1 MMTYLRDGN
10 FRRWILGD
18 TILNVVLAVCLFKHG
33 MDGMTGISVIVD
45 TICKWSI
52 GLKSV
57 LLVCAAAA
65 AMAVGFHI
73 VFNGGHIQEEI
84 LCFVKPF
91 LLVQGRFLKFVVNA
105 ALFILI
111 PGKIYNIF
119 HKSDTPLFQYF
130 LFVCNFT
137 IFKQKIP
144 NVIIITNIIRCANAK
159 TNIIIFVYKGTLTV
173 SSSLKRLPEFP
184 FSSETYA
191 MIWNSKKSMESI
203 LEQRVFIWSG
213 VKTRIFPSSSRSRR
227 VWMIPLLS

>member
-57 LLVCAAAA
+57 LLV
-65 AMAVGFHI
+65 
-73 VFNGGHIQEEI
+73 
-84 LCFVKPF
+84 
-91 LLVQGRFLKFVVNA
+91 QGRFLKFVVNA

-119 HKSDTPLFQYF
+119 HKSDTPLF
-130 LFVCNFT
+130 
-137 IFKQKIP
+137 
-144 NVIIITNIIRCANAK
+144 
-159 TNIIIFVYKGTLTV
+159 
-173 SSSLKRLPEFP
+173 
-184 FSSETYA
+184 
-191 MIWNSKKSMESI
+191 
-203 LEQRVFIWSG
+203 
-213 VKTRIFPSSSRSRR
+213 
-227 VWMIPLLS
+227 